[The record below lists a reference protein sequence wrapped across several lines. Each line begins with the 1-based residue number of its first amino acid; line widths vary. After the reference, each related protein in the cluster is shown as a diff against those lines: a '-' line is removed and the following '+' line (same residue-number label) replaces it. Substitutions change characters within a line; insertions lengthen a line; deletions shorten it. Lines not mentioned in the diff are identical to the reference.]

1 MKKIDYITIHSITSI
16 FPCESK
22 KKKSKLFLLTTTGH
36 CFNSCWYSIDVE
48 KLQLYLQS
56 KAWSESLKIK

>member
-22 KKKSKLFLLTTTGH
+22 KKKIKIIFIDNHWSLF
-36 CFNSCWYSIDVE
+36 
-48 KLQLYLQS
+48 
-56 KAWSESLKIK
+56 